1 MKQRSGSIG
10 KFRTFKIHDLL
21 RDLCLNVVHKD
32 RFISTVNGVP
42 RGINIERRVVFT
54 ENILEEEYHSR
65 VFPIL
70 RSASLAR
77 SLSITTVG
85 VLPFNSRLLRVL
97 NVLHKSNNEEIDLP
111 KDTFDQVNLV
121 YLCFGVPD
129 GIQM

>member
-1 MKQRSGSIG
+1 MQ
-10 KFRTFKIHDLL
+10 
-21 RDLCLNVVHKD
+21 
-32 RFISTVNGVP
+32 
-42 RGINIERRVVFT
+42 
-54 ENILEEEYHSR
+54 
-65 VFPIL
+65 
-70 RSASLAR
+70 SASLAR

-97 NVLHKSNNEEIDLP
+97 NVLDKSNNEEIDLP